1 MAMDMEPIA
10 QKKSLI
16 SSRFSATTL
25 VGALILAIALFVLL
39 AQNAKTYRST
49 VTIMIIAKSPAAAQQ
64 KDAIADNI
72 AALPRTLSFYDR
84 LLADNPT
91 ISDPTAGSAPD
102 KRKALWDGFMQVQQP
117 NASDKSIIELSTLA
131 KSPSDSQILSTDAA
145 RTLFSVASGYY
156 DVKND
161 IDLRIID
168 GPITSAEVD
177 GWQWLAL
184 WSMLIGVAAAYL
196 IGELFSP
203 GPRAATDSQKSFGNI
218 FVTPKIKPIASLEDI
233 YLSQDRQETFDIPD
247 TQQHEQPAIAEEI
260 PTEPAI
266 EVPKW
271 EYPNF
276 PEMPARN
283 ASHIEAGG
291 PVSHGLQSSAPANL
305 PIADEPSFSP
315 LPPVDTQ
322 ASSGENTTATMPQ
335 AEPTPEQLKAR
346 LNQLSSKP
354 AHEPTQDEIKNRL
367 NQLLKGEL

>member
-1 MAMDMEPIA
+1 
-10 QKKSLI
+10 
-16 SSRFSATTL
+16 
-25 VGALILAIALFVLL
+25 VLL
-39 AQNAKTYRST
+39 AQIAKTYRST

-196 IGELFSP
+196 IGELFSS
-203 GPRAATDSQKSFGNI
+203 GSRTASDSQKSFGNI
-218 FVTPKIKPIASLEDI
+218 FVTPKIKPIASLEDL
-233 YLSQDRQETFDIPD
+233 YLSQDQQETFDVADAPD
-247 TQQHEQPAIAEEI
+247 YGQPEMAEEI
-260 PTEPAI
+260 SAEPAI

-276 PEMPARN
+276 PEMPAH
-283 ASHIEAGG
+283 AIS
-291 PVSHGLQSSAPANL
+291 PSSAPANL
-305 PIADEPSFSP
+305 PIADETLFSP

-322 ASSGENTTATMPQ
+322 APSGENTTATMPQ

-346 LNQLSSKP
+346 LSQLSGS